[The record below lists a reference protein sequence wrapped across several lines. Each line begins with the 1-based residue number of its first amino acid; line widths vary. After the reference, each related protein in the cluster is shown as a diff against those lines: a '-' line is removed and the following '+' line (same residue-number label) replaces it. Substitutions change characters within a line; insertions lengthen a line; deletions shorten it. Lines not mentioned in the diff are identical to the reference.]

1 MVIMYQAHQ
10 WVPQGIIDYVLCYG
24 DTLSFFVSRIF
35 LNRKKTYHYFNKLI
49 FCLCESESVS
59 IDYDKELELIL
70 NLVAEMDV
78 K

>member
-1 MVIMYQAHQ
+1 MFSAMEI
-10 WVPQGIIDYVLCYG
+10 PL
-24 DTLSFFVSRIF
+24 VSLFQDF